1 MCDIPYNL
9 TLNGHTKSV
18 RYKSISALTNVL
30 LFMTTLSG
38 HFLLYYH
45 CKQAAYKG
53 RLKVYSKYTVSR
65 YNLGCDEDV
74 KQYILDNR
82 NDGEVITIKAFEKKF
97 DSHYHFGAV
106 EGLNCLEGKDI
117 NVVGLPNLD
126 DSIYKLYA
134 MLAGDDISNAD
145 MKPMRIK
152 YNGYN
157 FKIQTF
163 DDYLTRKIQLWNLSS
178 LLEQAVGRARLL
190 RYDFEVRVFAHF
202 PIDQAEYM

>member
-1 MCDIPYNL
+1 
-9 TLNGHTKSV
+9 
-18 RYKSISALTNVL
+18 
-30 LFMTTLSG
+30 
-38 HFLLYYH
+38 
-45 CKQAAYKG
+45 
-53 RLKVYSKYTVSR
+53 LKVYPKYTFSR
-65 YNLGCDEDV
+65 YNLGTDDAV
-74 KQYILDNR
+74 MQYIRDNK
-82 NDGEVITIKAFEKKF
+82 NDGEVITFMKFEDRF

-163 DDYLTRKIQLWNLSS
+163 ADYMIRKIQLWNLSS

-190 RYDFEVRVFAHF
+190 RYDCEVRVFARF
-202 PIDQAEYM
+202 PIDQAEYT

>member
-1 MCDIPYNL
+1 M
-9 TLNGHTKSV
+9 K
-18 RYKSISALTNVL
+18 
-30 LFMTTLSG
+30 
-38 HFLLYYH
+38 
-45 CKQAAYKG
+45 
-53 RLKVYSKYTVSR
+53 
-65 YNLGCDEDV
+65 
-74 KQYILDNR
+74 
-82 NDGEVITIKAFEKKF
+82 FEERF

-163 DDYLTRKIQLWNLSS
+163 DDYFTRKIQLWNLYKF
-178 LLEQAVGRARLL
+178 QVYVVAVGSVVIIYQSSGNNIL
-190 RYDFEVRVFAHF
+190 Y
-202 PIDQAEYM
+202 I

>member
-1 MCDIPYNL
+1 
-9 TLNGHTKSV
+9 
-18 RYKSISALTNVL
+18 
-30 LFMTTLSG
+30 MTTLSG

-126 DSIYKLYA
+126 DSIYKLYGL
-134 MLAGDDISNAD
+134 LAGLSVEEVVKVD
-145 MKPMRIK
+145 MRPMRIQ
-152 YNGYN
+152 YNGYD
-157 FKIQTF
+157 FKLHTF
-163 DDYLTRKIQLWNLSS
+163 NNYRLRRIQLWNLNS

-190 RYDFEVRVFAHF
+190 RYDCEVRVFARF
-202 PIDQAEYM
+202 PIDQAEIM

>member
-1 MCDIPYNL
+1 
-9 TLNGHTKSV
+9 
-18 RYKSISALTNVL
+18 
-30 LFMTTLSG
+30 MTTLSG
-38 HFLLYYH
+38 YFLLYYH

-65 YNLGCDEDV
+65 YNLSCDEDV

-82 NDGEVITIKAFEKKF
+82 NDGEVITFKAFEKKF

-134 MLAGDDISNAD
+134 MLTGDDISNAD

-190 RYDFEVRVFAHF
+190 RYDCEVRVFARF
-202 PIDQAEYM
+202 PIDQAEIM